1 MILLQKLQK
10 ALVKKLYILILYIF
24 FKIFLN
30 VRSLSSVFSKTDT
43 CINKKKTER
52 DYNFNSFILIMC
64 SAFVLLY
71 CCFIFRWHYVC
82 EEIFSAVKGLQPQGS
97 FFYIQRIYVTKNDY
111 TWNFYIDDI
120 FIGLEQPTEN
130 VEGAFIFNFVNI

>member
-1 MILLQKLQK
+1 
-10 ALVKKLYILILYIF
+10 
-24 FKIFLN
+24 
-30 VRSLSSVFSKTDT
+30 
-43 CINKKKTER
+43 
-52 DYNFNSFILIMC
+52 MC
-64 SAFVLLY
+64 SVFVLLY

-82 EEIFSAVKGLQPQGS
+82 VEIFSAVKGFQPQGS
-97 FFYIQRIYVTKNDY
+97 SFYIQRIYVTKNDY